1 MSLLLQ
7 EKEIT
12 PNFYFMFLL
21 SLSVKYLNF
30 VALHGDRESV
40 YYFSECSKRSIYR
53 SLSVTGLWCMLDS
66 PDKGYYETCGN
77 FIEESGNTLLKL
89 RSEPI

>member
-40 YYFSECSKRSIYR
+40 YYFSSMFQEKH
-53 SLSVTGLWCMLDS
+53 L
-66 PDKGYYETCGN
+66 P
-77 FIEESGNTLLKL
+77 FIERDRTVVYA
-89 RSEPI
+89 